1 MLNVKLVPLLEI
13 IVKLVKNLEKTHH
26 IVIVSLTIISIK
38 LNKFVNN
45 VQITVLNVLAQ
56 PSVSLVE
63 ETESTCQIVNVQLEN
78 GITVKKTVLLVD
90 TDVPPVLT
98 VLMIVTL
105 VLISDLHQ
113 TYAHV
118 QVDIMKMLKI

>member
-56 PSVSLVE
+56 SSVSLVE
-63 ETESTCQIVNVQLEN
+63 ETESIFQIVNVQLEN

-98 VLMIVTL
+98 VLTIVTL